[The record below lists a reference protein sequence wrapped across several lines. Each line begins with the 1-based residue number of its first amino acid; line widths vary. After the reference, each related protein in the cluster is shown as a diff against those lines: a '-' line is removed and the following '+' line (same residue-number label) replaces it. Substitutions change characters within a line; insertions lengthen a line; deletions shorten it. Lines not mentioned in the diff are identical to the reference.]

1 MNKNLQDICVVVS
14 LCSTRFSWEV
24 KLWNQWLEMV
34 YKPGVSNEKRGK
46 LHMDD
51 WYIQYLKKLGVDV
64 EVKLED
70 DILEDEEDKE

>member
-1 MNKNLQDICVVVS
+1 
-14 LCSTRFSWEV
+14 
-24 KLWNQWLEMV
+24 MV